1 MAFQMPTW
9 RAPGVS
15 LNYVPTKQQIGSP
28 QSSINL
34 DAMLKNLQPQIT
46 SALAPTAATSPD
58 AGFAAWKKMQDEIAM
73 KDAAGAYRDSRWAS
87 GGRGGSFGGFSGSLG
102 AGGFGGR
109 FGGGPGN
116 RGGGLY

>member
-1 MAFQMPTW
+1 MAFQMPAW

-28 QSSINL
+28 QNNMNL
-34 DAMLKNLQPQIT
+34 DAMLKNLAPK
-46 SALAPTAATSPD
+46 LASILTPAPAPAAAAPVVDPRTAQLAN
-58 AGFAAWKKMQDEIAM
+58 E
-73 KDAAGAYRDSRWAS
+73 YRDSRWAS
-87 GGRGGSFGGFSGSLG
+87 GGRDGSHAGFSGTQG